1 MQTRSVV
8 AVCFQVVKVSFQA
21 SRFQVVEG
29 LFTQLEAGY
38 FQVVAG
44 RSKEIEAGRSQ
55 VAGLTHCV
63 RGQVGAG
70 RSPAIVAA
78 ASNCSRAVI

>member
-29 LFTQLEAGY
+29 VFTQFEAGC

-44 RSKEIEAGRSQ
+44 SSKEI
-55 VAGLTHCV
+55 
-63 RGQVGAG
+63 
-70 RSPAIVAA
+70 
-78 ASNCSRAVI
+78 